1 MSHKFSWKGSSKCPW
16 HMESKNK
23 CWLEQLEIE
32 SSSTSSFFFADEEA
46 ELEAYAIPII
56 ITMLLLIY
64 MYRGFQ
70 CLLLVVCIWIT
81 KE

>member
-1 MSHKFSWKGSSKCPW
+1 
-16 HMESKNK
+16 MESKNK

-32 SSSTSSFFFADEEA
+32 SSLTSSFFFADEEA

-81 KE
+81 K